1 MHEEQFAPNH
11 FVEAT
16 QRAQYL
22 RVGTLE
28 VGGLLGGSWSP
39 WPMESKKSICA
50 SRDIADRQTDRL
62 LEAGSGD
69 CDSKG

>member
-28 VGGLLGGSWSP
+28 VGGLLGGWS
-39 WPMESKKSICA
+39 A
-50 SRDIADRQTDRL
+50 VQT
-62 LEAGSGD
+62 A
-69 CDSKG
+69 

>member
-28 VGGLLGGSWSP
+28 VGGLLGGSWFP
-39 WPMESKKSICA
+39 WPLESNSPFV
-50 SRDIADRQTDRL
+50 RLEIADR
-62 LEAGSGD
+62 
-69 CDSKG
+69 